1 MSLKFEPLNILIVG
15 AGLGGLFASLALRQD
30 GHRITLL
37 DASAEFKEAR
47 MESFTSSWSKVS

>member
-1 MSLKFEPLNILIVG
+1 MSLEFEALNILIVG

-30 GHRITLL
+30 GHRVTLL

-47 MESFTSSWSKVS
+47 MKPVTSSLSKVS